1 MIQNVFTEIENQEQK
16 MNVYCSYLQIYN
28 EKIFD
33 LLKDEVKFLNK
44 QDFTK
49 QGKQRSLNIR
59 EDRINGI
66 YVEGLSEY
74 IVENVFDCVNL
85 LKKGEKLRKTGHTRK
100 NEMSSRSHTIFILLF
115 ESGKVNKNGT
125 IKVFD

>member
-44 QDFTK
+44 
-49 QGKQRSLNIR
+49 
-59 EDRINGI
+59 
-66 YVEGLSEY
+66 
-74 IVENVFDCVNL
+74 
-85 LKKGEKLRKTGHTRK
+85 
-100 NEMSSRSHTIFILLF
+100 
-115 ESGKVNKNGT
+115 
-125 IKVFD
+125 